1 MFGFIVQLSLYRDYL
16 RVVLLSCAPNPV
28 WSGGEELAMPDLN
41 GISKTL
47 GAMPFEGL
55 IALVILGAF
64 GLAAYA
70 IYAVLTVVKGR
81 R

>member
-1 MFGFIVQLSLYRDYL
+1 
-16 RVVLLSCAPNPV
+16 
-28 WSGGEELAMPDLN
+28 MPDFN

-55 IALVILGAF
+55 VALIILAAF